1 MRIALVRTRSLRG
14 RGRNIGLGAVVLAIV
29 AVFFGAPFAFILLT
43 ASKSQ
48 AEAAQFTFEWPSE
61 FLLFQN
67 LAAVL
72 STRDGLVVLAI
83 ANSTII
89 TTLSV
94 ALMVVFSAMVAFV
107 LSRRPGPLTSGVTL
121 LMYLAL
127 LVPPAIVPTI
137 WVLQGTGLFKTLTGV
152 ILVEVAYGLPFSVLL
167 FRAFMST
174 VPKELDE
181 AALIDGAS
189 AWRLF
194 WVIVFP
200 LLRPVMVTVVVIQAI
215 VVFNDF
221 ATPLYFLPGD
231 ANATAQLTLFNF
243 RSQFFTSWNLLFANV
258 FIVTLPPLLA
268 FVFFSRQIVA
278 GMSSGAI
285 K

>member
-1 MRIALVRTRSLRG
+1 MSTRTARTRARAARYGVGTAVL
-14 RGRNIGLGAVVLAIV
+14 AVVVLI
-29 AVFFGAPFAFILLT
+29 FGGPFAFILLT
-43 ASKSQ
+43 ASKGQ
-48 AEAAQFTFEWPSE
+48 AEAAEFSFAWPTE
-61 FLLFQN
+61 FLLLQN
-67 LAAVL
+67 LAEVL
-72 STRDGLVVLAI
+72 STREGIVIRATI
-83 ANSTII
+83 NSTVI

-94 ALMVVFSAMVAFV
+94 AVIVVFAAMVAFV

-121 LMYLAL
+121 VMYLAL

-137 WVLQGTGLFKTLTGV
+137 WVLQGTGLFKTLAGV

-194 WVIVFP
+194 WTIVFP
-200 LLRPVMVTVVVIQAI
+200 LLRPVMVTVIVIQAI

-221 ATPLYFLPGD
+221 ATPLYFLPGND
-231 ANATAQLTLFNF
+231 NATAQLTLFNF
-243 RSQFFTSWNLLFANV
+243 RSQFFTSWNLLFANIL
-258 FIVTLPPLLA
+258 IVTVPPLIA